1 MNIKIKCPE
10 CGSENIAT
18 ILYGMPAM
26 TGELQT
32 AIDNG
37 EVVLGG
43 CIVSDDGSAPEFVC
57 NSCDMSF
64 TREQA
69 HKPKPPAF
77 FSASDLAWIENVST
91 GNEEAYDDFP
101 YDESWRELASAFAL
115 VILRQDSSSIADLS
129 LELQQYGMI
138 ADANRLLLLGLEYG
152 VALGD
157 GDCANNLGALYY
169 NGTCVEQ
176 DFTRA
181 KEFYELAEKLGNEQA
196 TVNLGYIYE
205 YGRTGKPDYSK
216 AVVQYAKAAA
226 LWGSAEALYKLGDMF
241 NRGKGIEADKSVAY
255 KLYERSFEESEHNA
269 PVRAQAALRV
279 AKIVG
284 NPDCT
289 DLGATFDP
297 LRALQLYQVAEYGLR
312 IDISNGLTYYRK
324 RLSEAIEGQEKMRE
338 ILDAPM

>member
-1 MNIKIKCPE
+1 MNIKIRCPE
-10 CGSENIAT
+10 CGSENIAA
-18 ILYGMPAM
+18 ILYGLPAM
-26 TGELQT
+26 TEELRT
-32 AIDNG
+32 AIGDG
-37 EVVLGG
+37 KMVLGD
-43 CIVSDDGSAPEFVC
+43 CYMRSDGGDPEFIC
-57 NSCDMSF
+57 NNCGASF

-69 HKPKPPAF
+69 RRPKPEAF
-77 FSASDLAWIENVST
+77 YSASDLVWVENISM
-91 GNEEAYDDFP
+91 GSEEVYDDFP
-101 YDESWRELASAFAL
+101 HDGSWRGLANAFAL
-115 VILRQDSSSIADLS
+115 AILRQDSSYIADLS
-129 LELQQYGMI
+129 LELQRYDMT
-138 ADANRLLLLGLEYG
+138 ASASRLLLLGLEYG
-152 VALGD
+152 VALED
-157 GDCANNLGALYY
+157 GNCANNLGALYY

-176 DFTRA
+176 DFAHA
-181 KEFYELAEKLGNEQA
+181 KELYELAEKLGNEQA

-216 AVVQYAKAAA
+216 ALVQYAKAAA
-226 LWGSAEALYKLGDMF
+226 LWESAEALYRLGDMF
-241 NRGKGIEADKSVAY
+241 NRGKGVEADKSAAY

-269 PVRAQAALRV
+269 PVHAQAAFRV